1 MDATLHWNVEILNNI
16 IVDVSWKKYKQ
27 IVILQFVSRKNG
39 NSFLQSILRKKMIFC
54 YYPFQEKVTRNC
66 DTLVH
71 LKKKCEK
78 TYCFSV
84 CLQIQIPINKDDA
97 ILVKLEWQRSTTRAK
112 IKYHVEG
119 HFIHMQ
125 KEWLS
130 HNNISSCHFQFLTFW
145 DHKQSKEET
154 HR

>member
-1 MDATLHWNVEILNNI
+1 MLKFSTTLLLMSHEKSTNKLWFSNLSQEKMAKFFSPIHL
-16 IVDVSWKKYKQ
+16 K
-27 IVILQFVSRKNG
+27 
-39 NSFLQSILRKKMIFC
+39 KKMIFC
-54 YYPFQEKVTRNC
+54 YYPFQEKVTTNC

-78 TYCFSV
+78 TYCFPI

-119 HFIHMQ
+119 HFIHRQ
-125 KEWLS
+125 KEWLP